1 MKKSIISL
9 IVTISILLLTNSCKK
24 DDHNHGDHD
33 SINKVTMELTSASG
47 NATLTFED
55 KDGDGGVAPT
65 IIGGSLKG
73 NTTYTGVIRLY
84 TYHDNQY
91 EEKTAEISSEGT
103 KHQFFFSST
112 VAGISFTYTD
122 KDASNSPI
130 GLASTLKTLGSGTGV
145 IKVILKHEPNKSAAG
160 VAGGDVTNAGG
171 ETDAEMEFPITVI

>member
-1 MKKSIISL
+1 MKKSIISS
-9 IVTISILLLTNSCKK
+9 IATISILLFANSCKK

-55 KDGDGGVAPT
+55 KDGDGGAAPT
-65 IIGGSLKG
+65 IIGGSLKS

-84 TYHDNQY
+84 HFHETSY
-91 EEKTAEISSEGT
+91 EEKTSEISSEGA

-112 VAGISFTYTD
+112 VAGISFTYAD
-122 KDASNSPI
+122 KDASNNPI
-130 GLASTLKTLGSGTGV
+130 GLASTVKTVGSGTGV

-160 VAGGDVTNAGG
+160 VAAGDVTNAGG